1 MVSVSVASDP
11 PLRDA
16 RVSVAARAVDVV
28 VRWGSD
34 CVLAAVELSPPRSFF
49 VGEDEGCD
57 VTLPAEIV
65 GASRVPVLLARWD
78 GDVRAVV
85 PKGARVI
92 FDGEGKPMTPA
103 RAVARGL
110 AETSRVYRD
119 AAEVPLGPGR
129 TIAVRLGPFTIEITS
144 SDGAPRVPR
153 APVLERRLGLSHL
166 ASVLLHLL
174 VFVVVA
180 SRFQPLDDDDFDGI
194 TDDQKLFIQQML
206 RRADEKEM
214 EGLYAEEIAG
224 FERRARRRQ
233 RRDRAEMDLEAA
245 WMRSLQ
251 AAGER
256 WSAEEFAR
264 ARASEPEDARDT
276 GLIGLLY
283 DRPPRP
289 APTVAPIPYDDPAQS
304 KGRGAATQTQARAGA
319 MAMSGRLPPEV
330 VRRIIRQNFGRFRLC
345 YENGLRRN
353 PNLQGRVSVRF
364 VIGADGAVSNVGNGG
379 SDMPDGGVV
388 ACIVRAFHGLSFPQP
403 EGGIVTVVYPIMFS
417 PGG

>member
-1 MVSVSVASDP
+1 MVGVSVASDP
-11 PLRDA
+11 PVLDA
-16 RVSVAARAVDVV
+16 RVSAAAARAVDVV

-34 CVLAAVELSPPRSFF
+34 CVLAAVELSPPRPFF
-49 VGEDEGCD
+49 VGEEEGCD
-57 VTLPAEIV
+57 VVLPAEIT

-85 PKGARVI
+85 PKGARVV

-103 RAVARGL
+103 RAVTRGL
-110 AETSRVYRD
+110 AESSRVYRD
-119 AAEVPLGPGR
+119 AAEIPLGYGR
-129 TIAVRLGPFTIEITS
+129 TIAVRMGPFTIEITG
-144 SDGAPRVPR
+144 SDGAPRAPKQ
-153 APVLERRLGLSHL
+153 PVLERRTGLSHL
-166 ASVLLHLL
+166 ASVLIHLL
-174 VFVVVA
+174 FFAAVA
-180 SRFQPLDDDDFDGI
+180 SRFRPIDDDDFDGV
-194 TDDQKLFIQQML
+194 TDDQKFFIQQML
-206 RRADEKEM
+206 NRSSEREM
-214 EGLYAEEIAG
+214 EGIYADEIAG
-224 FERRARRRQ
+224 LEYRARRRQ
-233 RRDRAEMDLEAA
+233 KRNRAEMDLEAA

-264 ARASEPEDARDT
+264 ARAGEPEDAREA

-283 DRPPRP
+283 ERPPQP
-289 APTVAPIPYDDPAQS
+289 APTAAPNIPPEDPP
-304 KGRGAATQTQARAGA
+304 KGRTQTQPRPGA
-319 MAMSGRLPPEV
+319 MALSGRLPPEV

-353 PNLQGRVSVRF
+353 PNLQGRVAVRF

-388 ACIVRAFHGLSFPQP
+388 SCIVHAFEGLSFPRP
-403 EGGIVTVVYPIMFS
+403 DGGIVTVVYPLMFA